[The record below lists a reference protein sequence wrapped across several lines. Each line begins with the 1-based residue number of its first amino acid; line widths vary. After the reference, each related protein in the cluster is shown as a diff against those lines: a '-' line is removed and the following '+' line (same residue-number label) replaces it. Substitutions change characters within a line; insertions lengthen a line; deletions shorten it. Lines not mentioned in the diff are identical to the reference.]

1 MEPERLQLA
10 DISFIDP
17 GIVFGK
23 TAAEAV
29 CSSEINQI
37 WFERYF
43 TLRFLKFGCTFKE
56 DIKIKYSFPKRY
68 ARVVEPVQGWVHNNE
83 SEAKNW
89 KPSRKLIKNGSAK
102 YSK

>member
-37 WFERYF
+37 WVLHIKVPKIWVYF
-43 TLRFLKFGCTFKE
+43 
-56 DIKIKYSFPKRY
+56 
-68 ARVVEPVQGWVHNNE
+68 QGGYFN
-83 SEAKNW
+83 K
-89 KPSRKLIKNGSAK
+89 KK
-102 YSK
+102 